1 MTLKRTP
8 TVEKKAQIEQLDIFY
23 SFFPIVK
30 MIYLD
35 GKTSI
40 KLKLGEF
47 KTFFIKKGSSESGR
61 YLTFDS
67 SVHSS
72 KDKLNRRPF

>member
-1 MTLKRTP
+1 MVSFTQKYIFKKPRINQANLLCFVVLFLVFYESSMTLKRTP
-8 TVEKKAQIEQLDIFY
+8 TVKKKAQIEQLDIFY

-40 KLKLGEF
+40 KLKLG
-47 KTFFIKKGSSESGR
+47 GG
-61 YLTFDS
+61 
-67 SVHSS
+67 
-72 KDKLNRRPF
+72 